1 MLWPDILIGAVLL
14 IGALKGYKHG
24 LVSEIGGFIAI
35 VVAFWSALHYNGAF
49 DALAASTTGATS
61 GSAHVI
67 GMIAFG
73 IVIYLILLALSTALS
88 IFVKLPVL
96 GFANNVFGI
105 PVGIAKA
112 AVLVWAVIYLAL
124 FFPLPA
130 DVRADM
136 HRSSLVQLATQPNAQ
151 VDAAIVSTMPW
162 FARPFV
168 QGFLKSH
175 RV

>member
-1 MLWPDILIGAVLL
+1 MVWPDILIGAILA
-14 IGALKGYKHG
+14 IGALKGFKRG

-35 VVAFWSALHYNGAF
+35 VLAFWSALHYNGAF
-49 DALAASTTGATS
+49 DQTVAHLTGATP

-73 IVIYLILLALSTALS
+73 IAIYVVLLAISAALS

-96 GFANNVFGI
+96 GFANNVLGI
-105 PVGIAKA
+105 PVGVVKA
-112 AVLVWAVIYLAL
+112 AVLVWAVIYVAL

-130 DVRADM
+130 DVRADL
-136 HRSSLVQLATQPNAQ
+136 HRSSLVELATRPNAQ

-168 QGFLKSH
+168 QGFLRSH

>member
-1 MLWPDILIGAVLL
+1 VIWPDILIGAILA
-14 IGALKGYKHG
+14 IGALKGFKRG

-35 VVAFWSALHYNGAF
+35 VLAFWSALHYNGAF
-49 DALAASTTGATS
+49 DEPVARMTGTTP

-67 GMIAFG
+67 GMIAFA
-73 IVIYLILLALSTALS
+73 IAIYLVLLALSSALS

-105 PVGIAKA
+105 PIGVVKA
-112 AVLVWAVIYLAL
+112 AVLVWAIIYVAL

-130 DVRADM
+130 DVRADL
-136 HRSSLVQLATQPNAQ
+136 HRSPLVELATRPNDQ
-151 VDAAIVSTMPW
+151 VDAAIVSTVPW

>member
-1 MLWPDILIGAVLL
+1 MTWPDILIAFILL
-14 IGALKGYKHG
+14 IGALKGFKRG

-49 DALAASTTGATS
+49 DSLVASFTGATP

-67 GMIAFG
+67 AMVAFAILIY
-73 IVIYLILLALSTALS
+73 IVMLALSVALS
-88 IFVKLPVL
+88 VFAHLPVL
-96 GFANNVFGI
+96 GFANNILGV
-105 PVGIAKA
+105 PVGIVKA
-112 AVLVWAVIYLAL
+112 AVLVWAVIYVAL
-124 FFPLPA
+124 FFPLPS
-130 DVRADM
+130 DVRADL
-136 HRSSLVQLATQPNAQ
+136 HHSPLVGLATQPNAQ